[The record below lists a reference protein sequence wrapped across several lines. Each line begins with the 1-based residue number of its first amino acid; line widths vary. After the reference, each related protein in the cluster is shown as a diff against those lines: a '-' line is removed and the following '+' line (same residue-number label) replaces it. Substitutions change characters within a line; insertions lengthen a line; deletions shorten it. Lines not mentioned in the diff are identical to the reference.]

1 MTDLVKRS
9 VSIAGHATS
18 VSLETPFWDEL
29 RAIARAE
36 GLTLAGLIARV
47 DAGRA
52 GRNLSSELRVFVLE
66 RVRERAG
73 ADRPEPR

>member
-18 VSLETPFWDEL
+18 VSLETPFWDAL
-29 RAIARAE
+29 RAIAQAE
-36 GLTLAGLIARV
+36 GVTLAGLIARV

-52 GRNLSSELRVFVLE
+52 GRNLSSELRVYVLE
-66 RVRERAG
+66 SVRMQAAR
-73 ADRPEPR
+73 DRPERG